1 MELTSFL
8 FVLNILF
15 HRILKTPTEDIWP
28 GVTSL
33 PDYKESFPCWT
44 QKQLREQVKVLDN
57 AGYDLLDQ
65 MLTYNP
71 VHRISAKRI
80 LEHKY
85 FEGFDKKLV
94 PTN

>member
-1 MELTSFL
+1 MTTLT
-8 FVLNILF
+8 
-15 HRILKTPTEDIWP
+15 
-28 GVTSL
+28 
-33 PDYKESFPCWT
+33 DYKDSFPCWT
-44 QKQLREQVKVLDN
+44 QKQLREQVKVIDS

-71 VHRISAKRI
+71 IHRISARRI

-94 PTN
+94 PTV